1 MYTGTLYIGGDH
13 GGYALKKRLVR
24 FIENELGRTVTD
36 LGPETYT
43 EDDDYTDYAFPLAKQ
58 VVTENARGILV
69 CRNGIG
75 VCIAANKIHG
85 IRAGI
90 GYNIAAA
97 ESMMKDDDTNI
108 LCLAADHLSEDF
120 AIAIVKRWLETSFS
134 AAERHVRRLGKIE
147 EYEKGN

>member
-1 MYTGTLYIGGDH
+1 MYSGTLYISSDH

-24 FIENELGRTVTD
+24 FIENELSRPVTD
-36 LGPETYT
+36 LGPGEHV
-43 EDDDYTDYAFPLAKQ
+43 EADDYPDYAFPLAEK
-58 VVTENARGILV
+58 VATEHARGILI

-75 VCIAANKIHG
+75 VCIAANKVKS

-97 ESMMKDDDTNI
+97 ESMMKDDNTNI

-120 AIAIVKRWLETSFS
+120 AMAIVKRWLETEYSEQ
-134 AAERHVRRLGKIE
+134 ERHQRRLEKITAF
-147 EYEKGN
+147 EKKV